1 MQIWEKRS
9 LKNKNTLGLDVKA
22 DFYTEPTSTE
32 EIVAILNDPKFAN
45 IDKLITGCGSNIL
58 YKSDYHGLVI
68 CPKICDIKLVDCENP
83 PRSNDELGNGQNEQL
98 DDKFVFVRCGAGVEW
113 DDFVAY
119 CVDRGW
125 GGVENLSYIPGKV
138 GASPVQNIGAY
149 GVEAK
154 DSIYSVEYIDILSG
168 ELKILFNQ
176 ECRFGYRDS
185 IFKHELKGR
194 IIITHVTFKLK
205 INPVV
210 NMNYADVNEAL
221 KGYDKVD
228 IGVVRECV
236 TAIRKSK
243 LPEPSEVGNAGS
255 FFKNPVVESSLAESL
270 KADNTDLKIF
280 QAEPGFSKIPAAW
293 LIEKCGY
300 KGIRKGNVGVHAKQA
315 LVLLAYEEATGEEL
329 LSLAYEISS
338 AVFSKFGIKIEP
350 EVNIIG

>member
-68 CPKICDIKLVDCENP
+68 CPKICDIKLVDGENP
-83 PRSNDELGNGQNEQL
+83 SRSS
-98 DDKFVFVRCGAGVEW
+98 VFVRCGAGVEW

-168 ELKILFNQ
+168 ELKILSNQ
-176 ECRFGYRDS
+176 ECSFGYRDS

>member
-1 MQIWEKRS
+1 M
-9 LKNKNTLGLDVKA
+9 
-22 DFYTEPTSTE
+22 
-32 EIVAILNDPKFAN
+32 AILNDPKFAN

-68 CPKICDIKLVDCENP
+68 CPKICDIKLVDGENP
-83 PRSNDELGNGQNEQL
+83 PRS
-98 DDKFVFVRCGAGVEW
+98 FVFVRCGAGVEW

-168 ELKILFNQ
+168 ELKVLSNR
-176 ECRFGYRDS
+176 ECHFGYRDS

-228 IGVVRECV
+228 IGVVRACV